1 MEKRILVIGS
11 DLETE
16 ALLSRA
22 FLGSDYQVLI
32 ISGNGGAPSP
42 PGPAGPDVIIFDGMQ
57 PGAQSWQTLQRIRQ
71 ASPVPIIVLTDFED
85 SQVRIKSL
93 DLGADYCLSKPL
105 DVDELQARI
114 GVLLRRA
121 PAAAGA
127 AARLSRSTGG
137 KKNSPLL
144 S

>member
-1 MEKRILVIGS
+1 MEKKILVIGS
-11 DLETE
+11 DAETE

-22 FLGSDYQVLI
+22 FMGSNLKVLT
-32 ISGNGGAPSP
+32 ISGNGGAVSP
-42 PGPAGPDVIIFDGMQ
+42 PGLLGPDLIIFDGLQ
-57 PGAQSWQTLQRIRQ
+57 PGAPGWQALRQIRQ
-71 ASPVPIIVLTDFED
+71 RSPVPIIVLTDVED

-105 DVDELQARI
+105 DLDELQARI
-114 GVLLRRA
+114 AVLLRRA

-127 AARLSRSTGG
+127 AAGLSRSTGG
-137 KKNSPLL
+137 NKNSTLL